1 MQRALLLPVDSAA
14 PVTATVTQQV
24 ESLLPHLSLL
34 LAIPGL
40 SAQDYHLQSSAVVA
54 AATGS
59 IWASSP
65 VAPS

>member
-34 LAIPGL
+34 LAIDETRGTRASPFSRGGYDQAQGAPGR
-40 SAQDYHLQSSAVVA
+40 
-54 AATGS
+54 
-59 IWASSP
+59 
-65 VAPS
+65 